1 MSAEWQ
7 KPFDLAG
14 KPHET
19 GISGE
24 KTFALTA
31 STLYN
36 MLCEKMQ
43 FSLMGV
49 VNV

>member
-1 MSAEWQ
+1 MSANQ
-7 KPFDLAG
+7 PKPFKLAG
-14 KPHET
+14 KPHKT
-19 GISGE
+19 GIPGE